1 MFGTN
6 TLSLPPPFAH
16 EHHPLRLTSETPRPQ
31 PAGGCRY
38 VLSHPSAQNQQ
49 CSCQSFHHNRTAPG
63 NICDCGHQACFH
75 VHDVAKQTSE
85 ALSATIE
92 KLGEKIR
99 RLEETIQ
106 SERGNR
112 EAALSRERQ
121 LWEGDT
127 RILREALAPFYQ
139 NEKEM
144 RRKILELESKLGNY
158 NDEQIR
164 LRERVLVVDDV
175 YVAIENRVEELESLR
190 SKRRRVGRAHGQ
202 DEPPLQNGHVSP
214 DTVAA
219 RPVSSS
225 VDGRSVHTASS
236 RPLSPNGSGSTTTDP
251 EEPRSSGILNL
262 VEMPRSAPLNI
273 PQRLSPSQ
281 EEPRSSGFLTIDRVD
296 RLAQTGSEQA
306 QTVALHHAARIT
318 PPHDRPSPPI
328 HVKLFTDIPRSAPTP
343 PDNGPKKVPMLD
355 VMVLPVNTSPKKRK
369 YHLDHTALDVLADVS
384 ISSPL
389 IH

>member
-236 RPLSPNGSGSTTTDP
+236 RPLSANGSGSTTTDP

-262 VEMPRSAPLNI
+262 VEMPRSAPLNM